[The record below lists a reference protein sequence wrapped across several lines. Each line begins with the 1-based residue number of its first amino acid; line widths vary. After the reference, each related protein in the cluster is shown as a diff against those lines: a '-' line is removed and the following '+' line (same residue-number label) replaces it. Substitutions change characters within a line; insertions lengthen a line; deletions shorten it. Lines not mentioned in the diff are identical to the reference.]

1 MSLNKYT
8 NIFLDRDGVINEV
21 IFRKD
26 TVSSPRFIDE
36 FKFRK
41 DFLSFAKNVD
51 KTKKFFVVTNQPDV
65 KRKLLRENHLKEMHK
80 KLMDILDFEEIF
92 VCMHDDD
99 DNCKC
104 RKPKPGMILDAIS
117 KYNLFHEECIM
128 IGDSVKDLKAANAA
142 GIDAFL
148 LDTNYNKCVDYS
160 YKIQSLISII

>member
-26 TVSSPRFIDE
+26 IVSSPRFIDE
-36 FKFRK
+36 FKFRE

-117 KYNLFHEECIM
+117 KHNLFHEECIM

-148 LDTNYNKCVDYS
+148 LDTNYNKNVDYS

>member
-8 NIFLDRDGVINEV
+8 NIFLDRDGVINE
-21 IFRKD
+21 IIYRKD
-26 TVSSPRFIDE
+26 IVSSPRFIDE
-36 FKFRK
+36 FKFRE

-117 KYNLFHEECIM
+117 KHNLFHEECIM

-148 LDTNYNKCVDYS
+148 LDTNYNKNVDYS

>member
-148 LDTNYNKCVDYS
+148 LDTNYNKKVDYS

>member
-36 FKFRK
+36 FKFRE

-51 KTKKFFVVTNQPDV
+51 KTKKFFVVTNQPDI
-65 KRKLLRENHLKEMHK
+65 KRKLLKENHLKEMHK

-117 KYNLFHEECIM
+117 KHNLFHEECIM

-148 LDTNYNKCVDYS
+148 LDTNYNKNVDYS

>member
-26 TVSSPRFIDE
+26 TVSSPRLIDE

-65 KRKLLRENHLKEMHK
+65 KRKLLSENDLKEMHK

-117 KYNLFHEECIM
+117 KHNLFHEECIM

-148 LDTNYNKCVDYS
+148 LDTNYNKNVDYTF
-160 YKIQSLISII
+160 KIQSLTSII

>member
-99 DNCKC
+99 DKCKC

-148 LDTNYNKCVDYS
+148 LDTNYNKKVDYS